1 MLIAKCKKNIDPWGD
16 KETDLVVGEE
26 YEVERIEM
34 GQSSTSIE
42 LKGKNFYYNS
52 VMFDFYEDGKEI
64 DIYSDERYNPYL
76 RRLSE

>member
-16 KETDLVVGEE
+16 KETDLVVDRE
-26 YEVERIEM
+26 YVVERVDM
-34 GQSSTSIE
+34 GQSYTT
-42 LKGKNFYYNS
+42 LKLLGKDFYYNS
-52 VMFDFYEDGKEI
+52 VMFDFYEEDKEI